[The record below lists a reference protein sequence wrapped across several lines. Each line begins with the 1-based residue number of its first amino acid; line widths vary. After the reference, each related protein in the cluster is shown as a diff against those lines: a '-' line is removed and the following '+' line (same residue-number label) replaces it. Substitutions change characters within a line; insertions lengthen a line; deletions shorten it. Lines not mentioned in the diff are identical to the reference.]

1 MVSQRRRIE
10 DESEDDEYEALE
22 AEAVD
27 SVEEASEEADE
38 LDDVTADFPLNERVE
53 SASPDEIAIRALSGE
68 DIDELIATTPET
80 EQEPPENAGS
90 PIVRAPD
97 EWQPETQ
104 EHVPGD
110 LDSEGDW
117 PDE

>member
-1 MVSQRRRIE
+1 MVSERRPIE
-10 DESEDDEYEALE
+10 DADDDQYEALE

-27 SVEEASEEADE
+27 NVEEASEEADE
-38 LDDVTADFPLNERVE
+38 LDGVSANAPIDERG
-53 SASPDEIAIRALSGE
+53 SPDEIEIRALSGE
-68 DIDELIATTPET
+68 DIREPVAVTPET
-80 EQEPPENAGS
+80 EEELPENADE

-117 PDE
+117 PDQ